1 MTGVYNRKYFME
13 TMEHA
18 GKLDKTASILVI
30 DVNGLKN
37 TNDSMG
43 HAAGDE
49 LICSVPTVA
58 KKVFGR
64 DAVISRMGGD
74 EFAIL
79 LYEDKK
85 TALEKAEEMKKLA
98 AKHKGKYVKE
108 VSISVGVAS
117 TEEDPALTME
127 ELYQRAD
134 KLMYE
139 DKSMFYRSGGHD
151 RRRR

>member
-98 AKHKGKYVKE
+98 AKHKLLKKTLNLVTWGIRGGRKY
-108 VSISVGVAS
+108 GYL
-117 TEEDPALTME
+117 EET
-127 ELYQRAD
+127 
-134 KLMYE
+134 
-139 DKSMFYRSGGHD
+139 
-151 RRRR
+151 